1 MEYNE
6 KNNKSMHIILKIKK
20 KYQQKLHLLIIKTK
34 NSNLKNNKFDHNILH
49 KKTQRKILKNNI
61 IVLVHISTNNNGNYS
76 ERIIIN
82 IKKKEE
88 NNK

>member
-34 NSNLKNNKFDHNILH
+34 NSNLKNNKFAHNILH
-49 KKTQRKILKNNI
+49 KQTQ
-61 IVLVHISTNNNGNYS
+61 
-76 ERIIIN
+76 
-82 IKKKEE
+82 
-88 NNK
+88 